1 MIISVINIY
10 EGIKKKKTPLGPRVQ
25 GMQIFPRWPCLR
37 YILLLFWR
45 HSSTAITPSVLL
57 SFSSFFLQGIW
68 ILIHPPPLPPPPLHV
83 ICCFWSLNPYLRI
96 SPHFFEDATLFVVR
110 RIRER
115 TRVQK
120 KPTADANEIPGK
132 IRGGFWSKLAY
143 PRHMKWAFPPKSW
156 HISAAQDKFT
166 I

>member
-1 MIISVINIY
+1 MKALKKNPTWAKSAGDANLSKMAVLALHPSPILATLIY
-10 EGIKKKKTPLGPRVQ
+10 SYYAL
-25 GMQIFPRWPCLR
+25 CSS
-37 YILLLFWR
+37 LF
-45 HSSTAITPSVLL
+45 
-57 SFSSFFLQGIW
+57 FFFLLTGNLNIN
-68 ILIHPPPLPPPPLHV
+68 PPPPPPPLHV

-143 PRHMKWAFPPKSW
+143 PWHMKWAFPPKSW

>member
-1 MIISVINIY
+1 M
-10 EGIKKKKTPLGPRVQ
+10 KALKKKTPLGPRVQ

-68 ILIHPPPLPPPPLHV
+68 ILIHHPSPPPPLACHLL
-83 ICCFWSLNPYLRI
+83 FLKSESLFENISTFLR
-96 SPHFFEDATLFVVR
+96 R
-110 RIRER
+110 RHSLCRSQNSR
-115 TRVQK
+115 AHTCTKK